1 MVGIKLNVH
10 RDSLEKVVA
19 ILPSLN
25 APTVAGLHQSDWYS
39 VESVVSEKI
48 IRSLIPQLMDCGAEG
63 IIEYPL
69 NKIL

>member
-10 RDSLEKVVA
+10 RDQLDKVVA

-39 VESVVSEKI
+39 VESVVSEKMV
-48 IRSLIPQLMDCGAEG
+48 RELIPLLLEEGAEG
-63 IIEYPL
+63 IVEYPL
-69 NKIL
+69 NKII